1 MNEKSVHQSGTADG
15 VHKVCTLNVRDLST
29 TTANGFR
36 FRPGKSVL
44 ADMAREIRANSV
56 SNLLFRGEVRT
67 VSPDEWLLH
76 GRLGATVRQQCV
88 ISLGDVTTR
97 IDVAVERRFIADL
110 DRVYPGL
117 ECPVP
122 EDDTV
127 EPLTSSIDLYGLAR
141 EVLLL
146 ELPTYPRIDD
156 AVVPEG
162 VDPLPLPDRDNGG
175 SRPFAVL
182 SEFRG
187 RIAGQ

>member
-1 MNEKSVHQSGTADG
+1 MNEQSVHLSGTAAG
-15 VHKVCTLNVRDLST
+15 ARKTRSLNVTDLST
-29 TTANGFR
+29 TAANGVR

-44 ADMAREIRANSV
+44 AELAREIRANSV
-56 SNLLFRGEVRT
+56 SNLAFCGEVRA

-88 ISLGDVTTR
+88 ISLDDVKTR
-97 IDVAVERRFIADL
+97 IDVAVDRRFLADM

-122 EDDTV
+122 EDDTI
-127 EPLTSSIDLYGLAR
+127 EPLASAIDLYGLVR

-162 VDPLPLPDRDNGG
+162 VDPPPPPDPENGD

-187 RIAGQ
+187 RMAG

>member
-1 MNEKSVHQSGTADG
+1 MNEQSVHQSGTEAG
-15 VHKVCTLNVRDLST
+15 AHKARSLNVRDLST
-29 TTANGFR
+29 TAANGFR

-44 ADMAREIRANSV
+44 AELAREIRANSV
-56 SNLLFRGEVRT
+56 SNLAFCGDVRA
-67 VSPDEWLLH
+67 VSPDEWLLR

-88 ISLGDVTTR
+88 ISLDDVATR
-97 IDVAVERRFIADL
+97 INVAVERRFLADM

-162 VDPLPLPDRDNGG
+162 VDPSPLPDRDNGG

-187 RIAGQ
+187 RMAG

>member
-1 MNEKSVHQSGTADG
+1 MNEQSVNQSGTEAG
-15 VHKVCTLNVRDLST
+15 ALKTRSLNVRDLST
-29 TTANGFR
+29 TAANGFR

-44 ADMAREIRANSV
+44 AELAREIRANSV
-56 SNLLFRGEVRT
+56 TNLAFRGEVRA
-67 VSPDEWLLH
+67 VSPDEWLLQ

-88 ISLGDVTTR
+88 ISLGDVKTR
-97 IDVAVERRFIADL
+97 VDVAVERRFLADM

-122 EDDTV
+122 DDDTV
-127 EPLTSSIDLYGLAR
+127 EPLASTIDLYGLAR

-156 AVVPEG
+156 AVAPEVVG
-162 VDPLPLPDRDNGG
+162 LPPLQDQDDGG

-182 SEFRG
+182 SEYRG
-187 RIAGQ
+187 RMAG

>member
-1 MNEKSVHQSGTADG
+1 MNEQPVHQSGTEAG
-15 VHKVCTLNVRDLST
+15 VRKVCLLTVRDLST
-29 TTANGFR
+29 TAANGFR

-44 ADMAREIRANSV
+44 AELAKEIRANTV
-56 SNLLFRGEVRT
+56 SNLTFCGEVRA

-88 ISLGDVTTR
+88 ISLDDVTTR
-97 IDVAVERRFIADL
+97 IDVAVERRFLADM

-127 EPLTSSIDLYGLAR
+127 EPLASTIDLYGLAR

-146 ELPTYPRIDD
+146 ELPTYPRTDD
-156 AVVPEG
+156 AVVPQG
-162 VDPLPLPDRDNGG
+162 VDPSPLPDRDNGN

-187 RIAGQ
+187 RMAG

>member
-1 MNEKSVHQSGTADG
+1 MNEQSVHQSGTEAG
-15 VHKVCTLNVRDLST
+15 ARKVCSLSVKELST
-29 TTANGFR
+29 TAANGFR

-44 ADMAREIRANSV
+44 AELAREIRANSV
-56 SNLLFRGEVRT
+56 SNLTFCGEVRAE
-67 VSPDEWLLH
+67 SPDEWLLH

-88 ISLGDVTTR
+88 VSLDEVKSR
-97 IDVAVERRFIADL
+97 IDVAVERRFLADM

-122 EDDTV
+122 DDDTV
-127 EPLTSSIDLYGLAR
+127 EPLASTIDLYGLAR

-146 ELPTYPRIDD
+146 ELPTYPRVDE
-156 AVVPEG
+156 AVVPEV
-162 VDPLPLPDRDNGG
+162 VDPPPLPDRDDGG

-187 RIAGQ
+187 RMAG

>member
-1 MNEKSVHQSGTADG
+1 MNEKPVHQSGTEAG
-15 VHKVCTLNVRDLST
+15 VSKVRSLNVKDLST
-29 TTANGFR
+29 TAPNGFR
-36 FRPGKSVL
+36 FRPGKSAL
-44 ADMAREIRANSV
+44 AELAREIRANSV
-56 SNLLFRGEVRT
+56 TNLAFRGEVRAA
-67 VSPDEWLLH
+67 SPDEWLLR

-88 ISLGDVTTR
+88 ISLDNVTTR
-97 IDVAVERRFIADL
+97 IDVAVERRFLADM

-127 EPLTSSIDLYGLAR
+127 EPLAHAIDLYGLAR

-146 ELPTYPRIDD
+146 ELPTYPRNDD

-162 VDPLPLPDRDNGG
+162 VDPSPLPGRDKGG

-187 RIAGQ
+187 RMAG

>member
-1 MNEKSVHQSGTADG
+1 MNEQSIHQSGTEA
-15 VHKVCTLNVRDLST
+15 VVRKVRSLNVKDLST
-29 TTANGFR
+29 TATNGFR

-44 ADMAREIRANSV
+44 AELAREIRANSV
-56 SNLLFRGEVRT
+56 SNLVFRGEVRAA
-67 VSPDEWLLH
+67 SPEEWLLH
-76 GRLGATVRQQCV
+76 GHLGATVRQQCV
-88 ISLGDVTTR
+88 ISLEEVKTR
-97 IDVAVERRFIADL
+97 IDVAVERRFLADM

-127 EPLTSSIDLYGLAR
+127 EPLASNIDLYGLAK

-146 ELPTYPRIDD
+146 ELPTYPRVDD

-162 VDPLPLPDRDNGG
+162 VDPSPLPDRDNGG
-175 SRPFAVL
+175 SQPFAVL

-187 RIAGQ
+187 RLAG